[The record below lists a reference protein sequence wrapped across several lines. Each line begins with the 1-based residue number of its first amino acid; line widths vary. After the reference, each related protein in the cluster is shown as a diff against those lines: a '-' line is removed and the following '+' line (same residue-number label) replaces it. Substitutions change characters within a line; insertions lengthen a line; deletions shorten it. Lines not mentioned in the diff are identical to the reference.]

1 MNYHYEDP
9 LKAYDRQ
16 MVRLAIQ
23 HAPFKVHLPEGESGD
38 WSVERM
44 VVHADVQAL
53 RYWRDGRP
61 VPPGDDY
68 TRLRKKGTGLFMTDT
83 PAELNDAY
91 WLLANASG
99 HVLISGLGLGMI
111 PRALLME
118 RFGADRVE
126 RITILEK
133 EPDVIKL
140 VAPHMKDERIQIV
153 EADAFEW
160 KPPAGVKFD
169 WAWHDI
175 WPDMCSD
182 YIPEM
187 NRLTRR
193 YARFMT
199 APGRQKCWGRD
210 GL

>member
-1 MNYHYEDP
+1 MNYQYVDP
-9 LKAYDRQ
+9 LQAYDRQ
-16 MVRLAIQ
+16 MAHLAKQ

-38 WSVERM
+38 WKVERM
-44 VVHADVQAL
+44 VVHADIHAL
-53 RYWRDGRP
+53 RFWLDGRA

-68 TRLRKKGTGLFMTDT
+68 TLLTKKGTGVFMTDT

-91 WLLANASG
+91 WLLRLACG
-99 HVLISGLGLGMI
+99 HVLISGLGIGMI
-111 PRALLME
+111 PRALLLD
-118 RFGADRVE
+118 RYGAGRVE

-140 VAPHMKDERIQIV
+140 VAPHMADKRIDII
-153 EADAFEW
+153 EADAFTWE
-160 KPPAGVKFD
+160 PPAGTKFD
-169 WAWHDI
+169 YAWHDI

-182 YIPEM
+182 HKPEM

-193 YARFMT
+193 YARFMA

-210 GL
+210 SL